1 MLIAERFRRSLI
13 GTSLAMSLIIPIG
26 WSEAVAQSSSSS
38 SPVAV
43 TTDPFEMRGA
53 AALNGKIEQEVP
65 LSVGQFA
72 AIKVKDRTELYL
84 VSQNGRYIM
93 RGPVYD
99 LWEGK
104 ELDTLDAIK
113 NSTSNVGLGG
123 FDKVLPQVAPMVV
136 GDGPRR
142 IELFVDPYCPYCKR
156 LLEEL
161 PAALATKRF
170 TFVILPVPLLGDRST
185 TEVRALG
192 CAVDQKAALGQLL
205 AHVYDP
211 PLAQV
216 AKCDVLPMEKRFVL
230 ARMLNIS
237 AVPFIVRDDGTEQAG
252 LPDEDLVTWLGN

>member
-1 MLIAERFRRSLI
+1 MSFAERFRSALT
-13 GTSLAMSLIIPIG
+13 GTAIAALLSIPIG
-26 WSEAVAQSSSSS
+26 WNAAIAQSSPSS
-38 SPVAV
+38 SPIAV

-53 AALNGKIEQEVP
+53 TALNGKIEQEVP

-72 AIKVKDRTELYL
+72 AIKVKNRTELYL

-104 ELDTLDAIK
+104 ELDTLDAVK
-113 NSTSNVGLGG
+113 ASSGNVGLGG

-136 GDGPRR
+136 GNGPRR
-142 IELFVDPYCPYCKR
+142 IELFVDPYCPYCKK
-156 LLEEL
+156 LLAEL

-192 CAVDQKAALGQLL
+192 CAADQKAALGQLL
-205 AHVYDP
+205 AHIYDP

-252 LPDEDLVTWLGN
+252 LPDEDLVTWLGE